1 MCLALMLFWG
11 RWEWRKILL
20 IEQNM
25 PLLLPV
31 SENRKMTMLKVL
43 LLAGCAE
50 GKGSIVKALLWFLE
64 RNCLKSCLRMPAAH
78 QDFPHVPFYSK
89 IEELQEYRLPS
100 LLFLREPKKAVR
112 RMANLGQTKGPFSP
126 AACLLHA
133 HEQMLREECKKRTNI
148 E

>member
-1 MCLALMLFWG
+1 
-11 RWEWRKILL
+11 
-20 IEQNM
+20 M
-25 PLLLPV
+25 PKNLPTNA
-31 SENRKMTMLKVL
+31 SGTSGLPT
-43 LLAGCAE
+43 CAT
-50 GKGSIVKALLWFLE
+50 
-64 RNCLKSCLRMPAAH
+64 
-78 QDFPHVPFYSK
+78 FYSK
-89 IEELQEYRLPS
+89 TEELQEYRLPS

>member
-1 MCLALMLFWG
+1 MGMKEISAYWA
-11 RWEWRKILL
+11 KYAIT
-20 IEQNM
+20 
-25 PLLLPV
+25 PV
-31 SENRKMTMLKVL
+31 SVWKQKNDH
-43 LLAGCAE
+43 AE
-50 GKGSIVKALLWFLE
+50 G
-64 RNCLKSCLRMPAAH
+64 AAISWLCGREGVH
-78 QDFPHVPFYSK
+78 SQSATMIFGEKLPKKLPTNASGTSGLPTCATFYSK
-89 IEELQEYRLPS
+89 TEELQEYRLPS